1 MYFEFNSI
9 PMKYILICVLFFT
22 VNSLFAQSSNKIQ
35 SSSSEYNLIS
45 PIFPGGKTAK
55 DHFLSTN
62 FNYPVYAKENKIYG
76 VVELRFIVE
85 EDGSLTN
92 FKILNNPGGGLG
104 EEALRVYKLMPNW
117 IPGELYS
124 LPARVPITESLNFK
138 LSPSKSGK
146 REK

>member
-1 MYFEFNSI
+1 
-9 PMKYILICVLFFT
+9 MKYILTCLLFL
-22 VNSLFAQSSNKIQ
+22 SLTGLQAQTGNITTST
-35 SSSSEYNLIS
+35 SSEYNLIS
-45 PIFPGGKTAK
+45 PVFPGGKTAK
-55 DHFLSTN
+55 DHFLATN
-62 FNYPVYAKENKIYG
+62 FQYPTYAKANKIFG

-92 FKILNNPGGGLG
+92 FQILNNPGGGLG

-117 IPGELYS
+117 IPGELYN

-138 LSPSKSGK
+138 LIPSKPVK